1 MMLNVTRGRV
11 AKSRAFSLMEV
22 VFSIAIGGVMIS
34 GMIMGYMQAAVRA
47 EWSAYSLAAQSLAVM
62 RLEQSRAAKWDRL
75 AYPFPVDQLVS
86 SNLPPQVEVL
96 DIPLTGT
103 NIAFATNITT
113 VTTISTSPPLKMI
126 QVDCIWAFGDRGIY
140 TNTVVTYRAADQ

>member
-1 MMLNVTRGRV
+1 MDVRPTIDRIGMT
-11 AKSRAFSLMEV
+11 SAFSLMEV
-22 VFSIAIGGVMIS
+22 VLAIALGGILIS
-34 GMIMGYMQAAVRA
+34 GMIVGYMQAAIRA

-75 AYPFPVDQLVS
+75 AYPPIDQLVS
-86 SNLPPQVEVL
+86 SNLPVTVEVL
-96 DIPLTGT
+96 DIPVVGT

-113 VTTISTSPPLKMI
+113 VTTISTAPPLKMV
-126 QVDCIWAFGDRGIY
+126 QVDCVWAFGNRGVY

>member
-1 MMLNVTRGRV
+1 
-11 AKSRAFSLMEV
+11 
-22 VFSIAIGGVMIS
+22 
-34 GMIMGYMQAAVRA
+34 
-47 EWSAYSLAAQSLAVM
+47 M

-75 AYPFPVDQLVS
+75 AYPLPVDQVVS

-96 DIPLTGT
+96 DIPVMGT

-113 VTTISTSPPLKMI
+113 VTTISASPPLKMI
-126 QVDCIWAFGDRGIY
+126 RVDCIWAFGDRGIY

>member
-1 MMLNVTRGRV
+1 MI
-11 AKSRAFSLMEV
+11 SAFSLMEV
-22 VFSIAIGGVMIS
+22 VLAIALGGILIS
-34 GMIMGYMQAAVRA
+34 GMIVGYLQAAVRA

-75 AYPFPVDQLVS
+75 ANPPVDQLVS
-86 SNLPPQVEVL
+86 SNLPVTVEVL
-96 DIPLTGT
+96 DIPVVGT

-113 VTTISTSPPLKMI
+113 VTIISTAPPLKMV
-126 QVDCIWAFGDRGIY
+126 QVDCVWAFVDRGIY